1 MTLIRATRSA
11 ALTLAAATLLAG
23 CSHQTKQ
30 AFGLEANPPDAFQ
43 VGVTP
48 PLSLPPE
55 LGTLPAPTP
64 GAAPQQAIG
73 APANGPSAGE
83 QALLSEAGPT
93 PPPGIRA
100 AVNQNALIQSRSPG
114 FVAHLEGQGASQDQ
128 VVDADAEA
136 RRLQQNEAL
145 GAPVTQGATPQENA
159 NGQTGFWHRL
169 LNFF

>member
-1 MTLIRATRSA
+1 MTVDSKRSLYVRTA
-11 ALTLAAATLLAG
+11 RP
-23 CSHQTKQ
+23 
-30 AFGLEANPPDAFQ
+30 E
-43 VGVTP
+43 
-48 PLSLPPE
+48 LSLPPE

-64 GAAPQQAIG
+64 GAAPTQAPDVAQEGENALAPQQAIG

-114 FVAHLEGQGASQDQ
+114 VGAHLEGQGASQDQ